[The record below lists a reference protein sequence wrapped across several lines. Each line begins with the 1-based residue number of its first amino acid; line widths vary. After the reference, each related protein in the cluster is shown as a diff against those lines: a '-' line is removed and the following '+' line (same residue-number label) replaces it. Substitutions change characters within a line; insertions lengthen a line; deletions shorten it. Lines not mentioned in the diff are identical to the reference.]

1 MNAILIADIVFYF
14 GAGFLFLGLL
24 FFILALVKRKN
35 PVDRKLYLQGGW
47 IFLGVGLLL
56 LLRETK
62 LAYLE
67 SFLNTLQ

>member
-1 MNAILIADIVFYF
+1 MNHLLLADIVFYF

-24 FFILALVKRKN
+24 FFVIALIKRKN
-35 PVDRKLYLQGGW
+35 PTDRRLYLQGGW
-47 IFLGVGLLL
+47 IFLGVGMLL

-67 SFLNTLQ
+67 AFASTLQ